1 MLELNPLAL
10 VVRPVMLE
18 LVSEPA
24 LPLAVSQ
31 PACPQG
37 PVAAVRHPAARSP
50 RIPAAAGGGA
60 AALGGAGGVT
70 GAGTG
75 DAGFRAIGG

>member
-10 VVRPVMLE
+10 VVRRVMLE

-31 PACPQG
+31 PA
-37 PVAAVRHPAARSP
+37 
-50 RIPAAAGGGA
+50 
-60 AALGGAGGVT
+60 
-70 GAGTG
+70 
-75 DAGFRAIGG
+75 